1 MYDLNETHITD
12 NLQTILI
19 FHIQLVGIFIIYLH
33 NKHSQI
39 QTININYNNNRC
51 IMMIHYRNFV
61 HAIFFSVENFGYINF
76 KYTYLSVSTCD
87 ISIRIYSYTNC
98 CL

>member
-12 NLQTILI
+12 DLQTIFI

-33 NKHSQI
+33 NKHSHI
-39 QTININYNNNRC
+39 QTINIKYNNNSC

-61 HAIFFSVENFGYINF
+61 QANFFF
-76 KYTYLSVSTCD
+76 L
-87 ISIRIYSYTNC
+87 
-98 CL
+98 